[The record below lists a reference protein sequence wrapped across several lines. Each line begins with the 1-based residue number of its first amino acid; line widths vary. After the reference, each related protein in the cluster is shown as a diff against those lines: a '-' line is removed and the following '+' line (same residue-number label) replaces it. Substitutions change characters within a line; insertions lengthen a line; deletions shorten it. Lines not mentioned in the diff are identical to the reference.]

1 MNIEYTKFKFELE
14 TAERVR
20 LNPFFENTL
29 RGLIGAQIHKLC
41 CSNALE
47 KCSLCPDMHGC
58 LYSYLY
64 NTPAKVSSE
73 NLSKYNSLP
82 HPYVFYFPRGRLIFE
97 KGEKIVFYLTLFGRA
112 LNYLSYYVHG
122 VSNSCK
128 AGIGRDRVPLKLKS
142 VEAFYSET
150 LQETIYTAEEPFLSS
165 FKRQT
170 LDLETALTGII
181 SESINSENEY
191 KDKTSSSLKD
201 CETAYNHYKNEVNKN
216 IKLLFN
222 SAFRVK
228 ENERLVSEIEFST
241 IIKSLLRRF
250 SNIAYFHCGRET
262 DIDFKKIIEKAKNI
276 NALTKDITW
285 FEYDRYSIKQ
295 NAKMKMG
302 GIIGDII
309 FKSAE
314 PWKNLLKIGETIHI
328 GKNTSFGFGNYNI
341 EVINNV
347 E

>member
-14 TAERVR
+14 TTERVR
-20 LNPFFENTL
+20 LSPFFENTL

-47 KCSLCPDMHGC
+47 KCGSCPDMHGC

-64 NTPAKVSSE
+64 NTPAKAGSD
-73 NLSKYNSLP
+73 NLSKYNALP
-82 HPYVFYFPRGRLIFE
+82 HPYIFYFPRGRIIFE
-97 KGEKIVFYLTLFGRA
+97 KGENIVFYLTLFGKA

-122 VSNSCK
+122 DSNSCK

-170 LDLETALTGII
+170 LDLETALTGVI
-181 SESINSENEY
+181 SGYTNLENEIKDDVQSFKNCKTDY
-191 KDKTSSSLKD
+191 K
-201 CETAYNHYKNEVNKN
+201 NINNEVNKN
-216 IKLLFN
+216 IKLIFN

-262 DIDFKKIIEKAKNI
+262 SIDFKKVIEKAKNI

-285 FEYDRYSIKQ
+285 FEYDRYSMKQ
-295 NAKMKMG
+295 NTKMKMG
-302 GIIGDII
+302 GIIGDIT

-314 PWKNLLKIGETIHI
+314 PWKDLLKIGETIHI

-341 EVINNV
+341 EVIDNV